1 MGACQYCL
9 ESEAIACVTPDNG
22 LNMVVKATDCPCF
35 ISSTEKSTV
44 INDQNQKIRGLA
56 VYGR

>member
-1 MGACQYCL
+1 MN
-9 ESEAIACVTPDNG
+9 I
-22 LNMVVKATDCPCF
+22 VVKAPDCPCF
-35 ISSTEKSTV
+35 ISSTEKSIV